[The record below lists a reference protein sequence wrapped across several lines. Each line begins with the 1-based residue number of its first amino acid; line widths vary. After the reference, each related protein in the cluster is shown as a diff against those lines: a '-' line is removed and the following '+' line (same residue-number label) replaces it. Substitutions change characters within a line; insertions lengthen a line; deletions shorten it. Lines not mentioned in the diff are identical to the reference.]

1 VWRWSRRPSL
11 DGEFLMGSDR
21 EHECEASCALYDAL
35 ERRAFLR
42 DAVLRSLAALGAL
55 SLGAD
60 TAAALPVHLARGVGN
75 RADKTYPIPAA
86 DGVVIDKDE
95 SVIIARFQGRVF
107 AFSLACPHQNTALR
121 WDAGNNRY
129 QCPKHRSRYR
139 PDGSFIEGRA
149 TRGMDRFA
157 VRQDGTNIMVNLDAL
172 YRQDEHAEQWA
183 AAFIS
188 VSEK

>member
-1 VWRWSRRPSL
+1 MDVETQP
-11 DGEFLMGSDR
+11 DCDVP
-21 EHECEASCALYDAL
+21 CALHDAL
-35 ERRAFLR
+35 ARRAFLR
-42 DAVLRSLAALGAL
+42 DAIFGALAAIGAL
-55 SLGAD
+55 GVGAGV
-60 TAAALPVHLARGVGN
+60 ANALPIHFVRGTGS
-75 RADKTYPIPAA
+75 RTDKTYPFPAA
-86 DGVVIDKDE
+86 DGVTIDKDE

-121 WDAGNNRY
+121 WDSGNGRF
-129 QCPKHRSRYR
+129 QCPKHKSRYR

-157 VRQDGTNIMVNLDAL
+157 VRQDGGNIVVNLDAL
-172 YRQDEHAEQWA
+172 YRQDEHAAQWN

>member
-1 VWRWSRRPSL
+1 MDEKRSAC
-11 DGEFLMGSDR
+11 D
-21 EHECEASCALYDAL
+21 AQCALHEAL
-35 ERRAFLR
+35 ERRAFVR
-42 DAVLRSLAALGAL
+42 DVMVRTLAALGAL
-55 SLGAD
+55 GLGAPS
-60 TAAALPVHLARGVGN
+60 AAALPVRFARGLGG
-75 RADKTYPIPAA
+75 RADKAYPIPST

-95 SVIIARFQGRVF
+95 SVIIARFQGRVY

-121 WDAGNNRY
+121 WDGGNNRF

-157 VRQDGTNIMVNLDAL
+157 VKQDGSNILVNLDAL
-172 YRQDEHAEQWA
+172 YRQDEHGAQWMN
-183 AAFIS
+183 AFVS